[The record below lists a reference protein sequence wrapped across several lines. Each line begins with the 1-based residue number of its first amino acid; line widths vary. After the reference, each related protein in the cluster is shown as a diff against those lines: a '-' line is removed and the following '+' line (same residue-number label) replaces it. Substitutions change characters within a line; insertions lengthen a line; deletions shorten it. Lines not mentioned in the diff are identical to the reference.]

1 MKELIYQIGNKPIE
15 GPELFPK
22 RAVLEGLSPQMLDDF
37 IADCHHKKQELDELI
52 KLAIDVKEAG
62 YGCECGDAA

>member
-1 MKELIYQIGNKPIE
+1 MSELIYELNPQKAE
-15 GPELFPK
+15 RPELFPK
-22 RAVLEGLSPQMLDDF
+22 RYVLESLSPQLLDDF

-62 YGCECGDAA
+62 YGCEHGDAA